1 MESQARAQ
9 KYAAEI
15 EQMPAELQLQVVKA
29 ANNNLQA
36 GTQDDKEFE
45 RRVKIAELMI
55 KDQKAQGG
63 RNGSKPENV
72 Q

>member
-15 EQMPAELQLQVVKA
+15 EQMPAELQLEVVKA
-29 ANNNLQA
+29 ANTNLSQ

-55 KDQKAQGG
+55 KDKKTQGG
-63 RNGSKPENV
+63 RNGSSTENI